1 VIFLGII
8 RPSIGLEQRYEPSL
22 EESHRHA
29 LWPRPVTSPAF
40 DLGAVAPA
48 RQDPVALVA
57 HRGVHRGRDGSGWLP
72 PERQTFDLFSR
83 HIELKTVEAYLPG

>member
-1 VIFLGII
+1 MNLPLKKVIAI
-8 RPSIGLEQRYEPSL
+8 RYGRA
-22 EESHRHA
+22 R
-29 LWPRPVTSPAF
+29 VTSPAF

-57 HRGVHRGRDGSGWLP
+57 HSGVHRGRDGGGWLP
-72 PERQTFDLFSR
+72 PERQTFELFSR